1 MKIIKLILYC
11 LCFFIACGP
20 ESFKGTELPEM
31 PFTDFTLSDQHG
43 NSFTLSENKG
53 KIIMLFFG
61 FTFCPDVCPLT
72 LSTWKRVQDQLS
84 SEEQERTEFVYITV
98 DPDRDTPEKLK
109 AHLKIF
115 SEKFL
120 GLTGSTEQLDQVYR
134 GYGVYREKVIISE
147 SAAGYLMNHTG
158 YIYILNKESI
168 WQLKHSND
176 APPEDIAHDIRL
188 LLSQKN

>member
-1 MKIIKLILYC
+1 MKIIKLILC
-11 LCFFIACGP
+11 CACFLIACDS

-43 NSFTLSENKG
+43 ASFTLSENKG
-53 KIIMLFFG
+53 KVILMFFG

-84 SEEQERTEFVYITV
+84 LAEQEKTEFVYITV
-98 DPDRDTPEKLK
+98 DPDRDTPEKLN
-109 AHLKIF
+109 AHLKVF
-115 SEKFL
+115 SEKFI

-158 YIYILNKESI
+158 YIYVLNKEGI

-176 APPEDIAHDIRL
+176 AQPEDIAHDLRL